1 MANES
6 HTELQD
12 RAESAAMLHISPPT
26 RWDQPFGD
34 KQQFTPEMVQAI
46 LRHEPFSLLA
56 AENFPTGR
64 NFHDLLLND
73 GRITHYQRGDIITH
87 VGAYG
92 SSCFLLLSGELRLML
107 SLPEHFDVSDKKRDK
122 ITSVYS
128 ALRQLWSNSA
138 IAERRD
144 ASRYGKHQEIN
155 TREAD
160 GRLIHM
166 VENLPELIEAAH
178 SEVVESGTF
187 FGEISALTR
196 APRAAMIVAESDAVI
211 YELRWQG
218 LRDLRK
224 WDAGFRIWVDRLL
237 AQRNMLPF
245 FTQNKILRHLPP
257 EQILAV
263 AEHAS
268 FEQLG
273 DTHWYRKSGKISSAN
288 RVNSAEEIIMAQGSY
303 LDGVLLIRGGFV
315 RVMESYGSA
324 ERTIGVLTE
333 NQMYGLH
340 TVLEHHKNPQRPL
353 IMAHTIKAMGYVD
366 LLRIPTHIVIS
377 HILPI
382 LQLKGLVSRDLL
394 EQVAPAFEQEEFEHR
409 DQALLETL
417 LDKHI
422 INGTATMLIDMD
434 RCVGCDDCVR
444 ACATAHDNN
453 PRFIRHGTEYA
464 NLQFTNACM
473 QCRDPVCTVDCPTG
487 AIVRKEGTRVITIN
501 DTACIGCGNCARS
514 CPYDNIRLVT
524 VSDQQGRL
532 LMNEETN
539 QPIKKATKCDLCVD
553 QLGGPACARAC
564 PHDALTRIDTSDPKA
579 LRQWLDR

>member
-1 MANES
+1 MANDKHNQE
-6 HTELQD
+6 HD
-12 RAESAAMLHISPPT
+12 RTDSDGMIHISAPA

-34 KQQFTPEMVQAI
+34 KQQLTQELMQSV
-46 LRHEPFSLLA
+46 LSHRPFSLLQV
-56 AENFPTGR
+56 ENFPTGR
-64 NFHDLLLND
+64 SFHDLLLND
-73 GRITHYQRGDIITH
+73 GRITHYHSGDIITH

-92 SSCFLLLSGELRLML
+92 SSCFLLLSGDLRIML
-107 SLPEHFDVSDKKRDK
+107 SLPENFGVSNKKRGK
-122 ITSVYS
+122 ITNVYS
-128 ALRQLWSNSA
+128 ALRQLWNNST
-138 IAERRD
+138 IAEQRD
-144 ASRYGKHQEIN
+144 PKRYAKNQSIN
-155 TREAD
+155 TREED
-160 GRLIHM
+160 GRFIH
-166 VENLPELIEAAH
+166 VLEDLPGLLEQAQ
-178 SEVVESGTF
+178 SEVFETGTF

-196 APRAAMIVAESDAVI
+196 APRSAMIVAESDAVV

-224 WDAGFRIWVDRLL
+224 WDAGFRVWVDRLL

-245 FTQNKILRHLPP
+245 FTQNKILRHLSA
-257 EQILAV
+257 EQVLEV

-273 DTHWYRKSGKISSAN
+273 DTHWYRKSGKINAVD
-288 RVNSAEEIIMAQGSY
+288 RVNKAEEVIMKQGAY

-315 RVMESYGSA
+315 RVMDSYGSD

-333 NQMYGLH
+333 NQMYGLR
-340 TVLEHHKNPQRPL
+340 TVMQHHQDPQQPL
-353 IMAHTIKAMGYVD
+353 ITKHTIKAMGYVD

-377 HILPI
+377 HILPV
-382 LQLKGLVSRDLL
+382 LQNKGVIDEALL
-394 EQVAPAFEQEEFEHR
+394 DQIAPAFAEDGFKHR

-422 INGTATMLIDMD
+422 INGTATMLIDLD
-434 RCVGCDDCVR
+434 RCVGCDDCVS

-453 PRFIRHGTEYA
+453 PRFIRHGTQYA

-487 AIVRKEGTRVITIN
+487 AIVRKEGTEVITIN
-501 DTACIGCGNCARS
+501 DNACIGCGNCARS

-524 VSDQQGRL
+524 VRDQQGRL
-532 LMNEETN
+532 LMNEQTN

-553 QLGGPACARAC
+553 QVGGPACARAC

-579 LRQWLDR
+579 LGQWLDR